1 MSHPKLMLVKNVAW
15 ANEATASDANFFTRM
30 VQGQSP
36 DVLWIGCSDSRVPA
50 ESITN
55 SAPGELFVH
64 RNIANLVSANDEN
77 AMSVIEYAVEV
88 LQVKHIV
95 VCGHYQCGGIRAAL
109 MPQAPALPTV
119 NKRIMQLRALAAKH
133 KRELDELRS
142 LNEQV
147 DRLAELNVLQQ
158 VITISDMSVIREA
171 KSLLTLQ
178 GWIFGLHDGLIK
190 VLSSIDK
197 LHDAHTSTQP
207 FKDIASI

>member
-1 MSHPKLMLVKNVAW
+1 MGHPKLMLVKNVAW
-15 ANEATASDANFFTRM
+15 ANEVTARDADFFTRM
-30 VQGQSP
+30 VQGQNP

-55 SAPGELFVH
+55 SPPGELFVH

-77 AMSVIEYAVEV
+77 SMSVIEYAVEV
-88 LQVKHIV
+88 LKVKHIV

-109 MPQAPALPTV
+109 MPQAPSLPTV
-119 NKRIMQLRALAAKH
+119 NKRIVQLRTLAAKH
-133 KRELDELRS
+133 KRELDELSS

-147 DRLAELNVLQQ
+147 DRLAELNVLEQ
-158 VITISDMSVIREA
+158 VMTISNLPVIRET

-190 VLSSIDK
+190 VLSSLDN
-197 LHDAHTSTQP
+197 LHDAHTATQP
-207 FKDIASI
+207 FKDIVSV

>member
-15 ANEATASDANFFTRM
+15 ASEVTARDADFFTRM
-30 VQGQSP
+30 AQGQSP

-88 LQVKHIV
+88 LKVKHIV

-109 MPQAPALPTV
+109 MPQAPTLPTV

-133 KRELDELRS
+133 KRELDELPS

-158 VITISDMSVIREA
+158 VITISDMPVIREM

-190 VLSSIDK
+190 VLSCIDR
-197 LHDAHTSTQP
+197 LHDAPTVTQP
-207 FKDIASI
+207 FKDIVSV

>member
-15 ANEATASDANFFTRM
+15 ASEVTARDANIFTRM
-30 VQGQSP
+30 AQGQNP

-88 LQVKHIV
+88 LKVKHIV

-109 MPQAPALPTV
+109 MPQAPTLPTV

-133 KRELDELRS
+133 KRELDELPS

-158 VITISDMSVIREA
+158 VITISDMPVIREM

-190 VLSSIDK
+190 VLSSIDN
-197 LHDAHTSTQP
+197 LHDAHTVTQS
-207 FKDIASI
+207 FKDIASV